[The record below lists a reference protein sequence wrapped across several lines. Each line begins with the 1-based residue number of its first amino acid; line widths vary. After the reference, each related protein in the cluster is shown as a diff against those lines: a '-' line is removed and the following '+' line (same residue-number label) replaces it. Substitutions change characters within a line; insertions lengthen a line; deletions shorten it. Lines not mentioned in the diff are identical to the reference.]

1 MHINKRI
8 GFSTQRQ
15 QERGVLPKNWIVPYV
30 VEDVLEKGTCRL
42 IGLKNAVNGCRLKL
56 YVTRDESSTQ
66 TTKEK
71 RKEQVTDE
79 GVTPEKIWRSDID
92 VEENTG
98 SNFPSSGDEN
108 PSEPLRSTKD
118 SDSSD
123 PTVVGHYEGKTLVD
137 LIPTGE
143 QWQREKSVMKR
154 KNQ

>member
-1 MHINKRI
+1 MLHKDKKKGGR
-8 GFSTQRQ
+8 
-15 QERGVLPKNWIVPYV
+15 LPKNWIVPYV

-42 IGLKNAVNGCRLKL
+42 KGLKNAVNGCRLKL

-66 TTKEK
+66 TTKGPEK
-71 RKEQVTDE
+71 RKRHVTDE
-79 GVTPEKIWRSDID
+79 GITPEKIWRSDID
-92 VEENTG
+92 VEENTD

-108 PSEPLRSTKD
+108 PSEPPRSTKD

-137 LIPTGE
+137 LISTGE

-154 KNQ
+154 KTQ